1 MTAAQPPDDSALG
14 RPPHP
19 PSPVRNPIRQMFM
32 VNDVQNRWPFALRA
46 AACMAVPA
54 LIGWLAGDLA
64 SGLMATIGAFT
75 SLYASGRPY
84 LNRGVHLGVVAVC
97 FALAVALGNWAA
109 EVPWAGVLTVSVIA
123 MAAVLVCNAL
133 AVGPP
138 GAYMFV
144 LACAT
149 GTGVASEHLA
159 PWRIGLLVLAGGGF
173 AWLVHM
179 FGALINVRGPEKSAV
194 VSAAEE
200 VARFADAVGT
210 SSEAPARHSAAS
222 ALHQSWNVLVTF
234 QPVHPRPSSTLHA
247 LRALNHELHVV
258 FAEVMTA
265 AGKHESPP
273 HDAEQRAH
281 ALGLLADSPANSH
294 QAPDIDEM
302 PLGRPAPFELLRQSV
317 TPGSPTLSVVARAGV
332 AVCVAGFI
340 ASTLGIDHAYWAMSA
355 AVLIVHQGFDW
366 IRTLQRGA
374 ERTLGTGIG
383 LALAGALLAL
393 HPHGLWLVATIA
405 LLQFTVEL
413 VVVRNYAIAVVF
425 ITPLALTMSSGG
437 QPVDDI
443 DDLLLARG
451 IDTLIGCVVAFAV
464 YLLIGRRHNAARL
477 PEAIARTLDA
487 IAATSRHLALG
498 AVRTVAARTAR
509 RDLQIRAMA
518 MLEAHDGGL
527 GGSARERRSAE
538 RMWPAVVA
546 IEQLAYRTLAACWAM
561 ERGGGGVSAPEGGLS
576 LFGPSGVARF
586 TTLLDELSTAIQ
598 TGSAP
603 PRLDQLPP
611 FGAAEITT
619 VRDSL
624 VREIY

>member
-1 MTAAQPPDDSALG
+1 
-14 RPPHP
+14 
-19 PSPVRNPIRQMFM
+19 
-32 VNDVQNRWPFALRA
+32 
-46 AACMAVPA
+46 
-54 LIGWLAGDLA
+54 
-64 SGLMATIGAFT
+64 
-75 SLYASGRPY
+75 
-84 LNRGVHLGVVAVC
+84 
-97 FALAVALGNWAA
+97 
-109 EVPWAGVLTVSVIA
+109 
-123 MAAVLVCNAL
+123 
-133 AVGPP
+133 
-138 GAYMFV
+138 
-144 LACAT
+144 
-149 GTGVASEHLA
+149 
-159 PWRIGLLVLAGGGF
+159 
-173 AWLVHM
+173 
-179 FGALINVRGPEKSAV
+179 
-194 VSAAEE
+194 
-200 VARFADAVGT
+200 
-210 SSEAPARHSAAS
+210 
-222 ALHQSWNVLVTF
+222 
-234 QPVHPRPSSTLHA
+234 
-247 LRALNHELHVV
+247 
-258 FAEVMTA
+258 
-265 AGKHESPP
+265 
-273 HDAEQRAH
+273 
-281 ALGLLADSPANSH
+281 
-294 QAPDIDEM
+294 M
-302 PLGRPAPFELLRQSV
+302 PLGRPAPFELLRQAV

-443 DDLLLARG
+443 DELLLARG
-451 IDTLIGCVVAFAV
+451 IDTLIGCVVALAV

-487 IAATSRHLALG
+487 IAATSRHLVLG
-498 AVRTVAARTAR
+498 AVITVAARAAR

-546 IEQLAYRTLAACWAM
+546 TEQLAYRTLAACWAM
-561 ERGGGGVSAPEGGLS
+561 ERGGGGVSAPEVGLS
-576 LFGPSGVARF
+576 LFGPNGVARF

-619 VRDSL
+619 LRDSL

>member
-1 MTAAQPPDDSALG
+1 
-14 RPPHP
+14 
-19 PSPVRNPIRQMFM
+19 
-32 VNDVQNRWPFALRA
+32 
-46 AACMAVPA
+46 
-54 LIGWLAGDLA
+54 
-64 SGLMATIGAFT
+64 
-75 SLYASGRPY
+75 
-84 LNRGVHLGVVAVC
+84 
-97 FALAVALGNWAA
+97 
-109 EVPWAGVLTVSVIA
+109 
-123 MAAVLVCNAL
+123 VLVCNAL

-302 PLGRPAPFELLRQSV
+302 PLGRPAPFELLRQAV

-498 AVRTVAARTAR
+498 AVRTVAARAAR